1 MDELLKA
8 KTRYEEL
15 IARMDADMAIAEQ
28 YKADLVDRYKPTLA
42 LEQLVTIQS
51 QVLRIQ
57 DYITQKF
64 NNKVEIM
71 RMYDELLKAIE
82 DEKGKI
88 VNIDG
93 DAFAAYVNS

>member
-1 MDELLKA
+1 MEELLNA

-15 IARMDADMAIAEQ
+15 IERMDKDMATAEQ
-28 YKADLVDRYKPTLA
+28 YRLDLLERYKPSLA

-64 NNKVEIM
+64 NNKVELL
-71 RMYDELLKAIE
+71 RNYDDLCKAIE
-82 DEKGKI
+82 E
-88 VNIDG
+88 
-93 DAFAAYVNS
+93 AE

>member
-1 MDELLKA
+1 MDELINAKA
-8 KTRYEEL
+8 RYEEL
-15 IARMDADMAIAEQ
+15 MERMDNDMAIAEQ

-57 DYITQKF
+57 DYVTQKF

-71 RMYDELLKAIE
+71 RGYDDLCKAIE
-82 DEKGKI
+82 DAK
-88 VNIDG
+88 
-93 DAFAAYVNS
+93 A

>member
-1 MDELLKA
+1 MEELMLA

-15 IARMDADMAIAEQ
+15 MARMDEDTLTAERYKKDLEAR
-28 YKADLVDRYKPTLA
+28 YKANAP

-64 NNKVEIM
+64 NNKVELL
-71 RMYDELLKAIE
+71 RNYDDLCNAIE
-82 DEKGKI
+82 EAKA
-88 VNIDG
+88 NTQ
-93 DAFAAYVNS
+93 AE

>member
-15 IARMDADMAIAEQ
+15 IARMDTDMATAEQ
-28 YKADLVDRYKPTLA
+28 YKADLLERYKPTLA
-42 LEQLVTIQS
+42 LEQLITIQS

-64 NNKVEIM
+64 NNKVEIL
-71 RMYDELLKAIE
+71 RGYDELLKAIE
-82 DEKGKI
+82 EEKSK
-88 VNIDG
+88 
-93 DAFAAYVNS
+93 AE

>member
-15 IARMDADMAIAEQ
+15 IARMDADMVTAEQ
-28 YKADLVDRYKPTLA
+28 YKADLLERYKPTLA
-42 LEQLVTIQS
+42 LEQLITIQS

-71 RMYDELLKAIE
+71 RGYDELLKAIE
-82 DEKGKI
+82 EEKAK
-88 VNIDG
+88 
-93 DAFAAYVNS
+93 AE

>member
-1 MDELLKA
+1 MEELLKA

-15 IARMDADMAIAEQ
+15 IEKMEKDIKVAEL
-28 YKADLVDRYKPTLA
+28 YKIDLMDRYKSSLA

-64 NNKVEIM
+64 NNMVEIL
-71 RMYDELLKAIE
+71 RNYDDLLKAI
-82 DEKGKI
+82 DEEKAK
-88 VNIDG
+88 
-93 DAFAAYVNS
+93 AE

>member
-28 YKADLVDRYKPTLA
+28 YKADLVDRYKPSLA

-64 NNKVEIM
+64 NNKVEIL
-71 RMYDELLKAIE
+71 RGYDELLKAI
-82 DEKGKI
+82 DEEKAK
-88 VNIDG
+88 
-93 DAFAAYVNS
+93 

>member
-1 MDELLKA
+1 MDELIMA

-28 YKADLVDRYKPTLA
+28 YKADLMQRYKANAP
-42 LEQLVTIQS
+42 LEQMVTIQS

-57 DYITQKF
+57 DYVTQKF

-71 RMYDELLKAIE
+71 RMYDELLKAI
-82 DEKGKI
+82 DEEKAK
-88 VNIDG
+88 
-93 DAFAAYVNS
+93 AE

>member
-1 MDELLKA
+1 MEELMNA

-15 IARMDADMAIAEQ
+15 MARMDADMDNAEK
-28 YKADLVDRYKPTLA
+28 YKDDLVLRYRPNLP
-42 LEQLVTIQS
+42 LEQLITIQS

-71 RMYDELLKAIE
+71 RGYDELLKAIKE
-82 DEKGKI
+82 AEAK
-88 VNIDG
+88 
-93 DAFAAYVNS
+93 AE

>member
-28 YKADLVDRYKPTLA
+28 YKADLVERYKPSLA

-64 NNKVEIM
+64 NNKVEIL
-71 RMYDELLKAIE
+71 RGYDELLKAIE
-82 DEKGKI
+82 EEKAK
-88 VNIDG
+88 
-93 DAFAAYVNS
+93 AE

>member
-1 MDELLKA
+1 MEELLLA

-15 IARMDADMAIAEQ
+15 ITRMDNDMAVAEQ
-28 YKADLVDRYKPTLA
+28 YKEDLVQRYNAKAP

-64 NNKVEIM
+64 NNKVELL
-71 RMYDELLKAIE
+71 RNYDDLCKAIKE
-82 DEKGKI
+82 AEAK
-88 VNIDG
+88 
-93 DAFAAYVNS
+93 AE

>member
-1 MDELLKA
+1 MDELLNA

-28 YKADLVDRYKPTLA
+28 YKEDLVKRYNAMMPLDA
-42 LEQLVTIQS
+42 LVTIQS

-64 NNKVEIM
+64 NNKVEIQ
-71 RMYDELLKAIE
+71 RGYDELLKAI
-82 DEKGKI
+82 DEEKAK
-88 VNIDG
+88 
-93 DAFAAYVNS
+93 AE

>member
-1 MDELLKA
+1 MEELLNA

-28 YKADLVDRYKPTLA
+28 YKADLVERYKPTLA

-64 NNKVEIM
+64 NNKVEIL
-71 RMYDELLKAIE
+71 RGYDELLKAIE
-82 DEKGKI
+82 EGKE
-88 VNIDG
+88 
-93 DAFAAYVNS
+93 

>member
-1 MDELLKA
+1 MEELMNA

-15 IARMDADMAIAEQ
+15 IARMDADMAVAEQ
-28 YKADLVDRYKPTLA
+28 YKADLVERYKPTLA
-42 LEQLVTIQS
+42 LEQLITIQS

-71 RMYDELLKAIE
+71 RGYDELLKAI
-82 DEKGKI
+82 DEEKAK
-88 VNIDG
+88 
-93 DAFAAYVNS
+93 AE

>member
-8 KTRYEEL
+8 KARYENLME
-15 IARMDADMAIAEQ
+15 RMQEDMDVAEKYKNDLEER
-28 YKADLVDRYKPTLA
+28 YKANAP

-64 NNKVEIM
+64 NNLVEIM
-71 RMYDELLKAIE
+71 RNYEELCNAIKE
-82 DEKGKI
+82 AETK
-88 VNIDG
+88 
-93 DAFAAYVNS
+93 

>member
-1 MDELLKA
+1 MDELLNA

-71 RMYDELLKAIE
+71 RMYDELLKAI
-82 DEKGKI
+82 DEEKAK
-88 VNIDG
+88 
-93 DAFAAYVNS
+93 AE

>member
-1 MDELLKA
+1 MEELLMA

-15 IARMDADMAIAEQ
+15 IERMNNDMAVAEK
-28 YKADLVDRYKPTLA
+28 YKADLEQRYNAKAP

-64 NNKVEIM
+64 NNKVELL
-71 RMYDELLKAIE
+71 RNYDDLCNAIKE
-82 DEKGKI
+82 AENK
-88 VNIDG
+88 
-93 DAFAAYVNS
+93 

>member
-1 MDELLKA
+1 MEELLKA

-15 IARMDADMAIAEQ
+15 INRMDKDMAIAEL
-28 YKADLVDRYKPTLA
+28 YKVDLVERYKPSLA

-57 DYITQKF
+57 DYVTQKF

-71 RMYDELLKAIE
+71 RGYDDLVKAIE
-82 DEKGKI
+82 DAKAKAKAE
-88 VNIDG
+88 
-93 DAFAAYVNS
+93 

>member
-1 MDELLKA
+1 MDELLNA

-28 YKADLVDRYKPTLA
+28 YKADLVERYKPTLA

-71 RMYDELLKAIE
+71 RMYDELVKAINE
-82 DEKGKI
+82 GK
-88 VNIDG
+88 
-93 DAFAAYVNS
+93 AE

>member
-8 KTRYEEL
+8 KLRYEDL
-15 IARMDADMAIAEQ
+15 MARMKEDMAVAEK
-28 YKADLVDRYKPTLA
+28 YKTDLEKRYKPSLA

-64 NNKVEIM
+64 NNLVEIL
-71 RMYDELLKAIE
+71 RGYDELVKAI
-82 DEKGKI
+82 DEEKAK
-88 VNIDG
+88 
-93 DAFAAYVNS
+93 AE